1 MNNEDVRIWKEIHLK
16 TLSWNSSSD
25 TEENHENSHDS
36 DKSIGNLN
44 LEPFKYRPKKVNA
57 SSSFWPKVQFKSDQY
72 RIQLCLYPA
81 EAEWT
86 VNPL

>member
-44 LEPFKYRPKKVNA
+44 LEPFKYRPKKLTLRQVFGLKSNLNQT
-57 SSSFWPKVQFKSDQY
+57 STEYSFVCTLQRPNGQ
-72 RIQLCLYPA
+72 
-81 EAEWT
+81 
-86 VNPL
+86 